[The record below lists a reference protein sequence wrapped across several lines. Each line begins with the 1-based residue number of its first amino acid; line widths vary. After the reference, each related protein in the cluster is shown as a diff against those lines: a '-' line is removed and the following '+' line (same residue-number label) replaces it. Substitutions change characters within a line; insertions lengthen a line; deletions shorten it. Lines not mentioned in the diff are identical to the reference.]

1 MDKESIITELLTLGW
16 SRQTLAVW
24 LRADCKCEY
33 CGCDLLASDDQ
44 YFYGSHVDHIV
55 PGAGDDLENLALACK
70 TCNFIKRA
78 KKFAEAAEVLDRQTI
93 VGRAQAFILARREE
107 NQERLRHVKVLIESH
122 TGRVVGSVSKTL
134 NRAG

>member
-44 YFYGSHVDHIV
+44 YLYGSHVDHIV

-78 KKFAEAAEVLDRQTI
+78 KKFAEAAEALIARQSS
-93 VGRAQAFILARREE
+93 GALRRSFWLAARRTK
-107 NQERLRHVKVLIESH
+107 NASG
-122 TGRVVGSVSKTL
+122 T
-134 NRAG
+134 